1 MSANLYR
8 LAVLGFACAVA
19 APASAQL
26 LTEKSLS
33 AVMAMTIAQTALETC
48 TKQGYHVS
56 VHVLGRNGEVL
67 VAVRGDGAPP
77 HTMENSQRKAYTS
90 RTFRIPSGEFV
101 QRVKDNPT
109 TGAVHL
115 TGIIAA
121 QGACR
126 SRPATRSS
134 ARSACPE
141 RRVARRTKRT
151 PRLAST
157 RSPISSSEGYP
168 QPIAVI
174 AGPEGRPWRSF
185 GQQPGQL

>member
-1 MSANLYR
+1 MSANLFR
-8 LAVLGFACAVA
+8 LAVLGFTCALA
-19 APASAQL
+19 APVSAQL

-33 AVMAMTIAQTALETC
+33 AAMAMTIAQTALETC

-121 QGACR
+121 QGALPIKAGDEVIGTVGV
-126 SRPATRSS
+126 SGAPGGEKDE
-134 ARSACPE
+134 ACSKAGIDK
-141 RRVARRTKRT
+141 VADLLK
-151 PRLAST
+151 
-157 RSPISSSEGYP
+157 
-168 QPIAVI
+168 
-174 AGPEGRPWRSF
+174 
-185 GQQPGQL
+185 